1 MLHVYFAVEKLAPVQ
16 AAAKID
22 KVEKYVITREG
33 RNDTDLFRVA
43 YNNSKCPVNA

>member
-1 MLHVYFAVEKLAPVQ
+1 MLHVYLFAEQLAPVQ
-16 AAAKID
+16 AAVKID
-22 KVEKYVITREG
+22 NVQKYVITREG